1 LRIIL
6 DTNVLISGIFFK
18 GPPYQ
23 ILSAW
28 RDGYFD
34 LIVSE
39 EIFAEYL
46 EVCKRLNEKYPT
58 IEIQGILDLIAVN
71 AHFYQPIEIKTQITA
86 DPDDDKFI
94 ECALAADVKIIISGD
109 QHLLD
114 VNGYLGLEV
123 IKPIDFIDNYI

>member
-1 LRIIL
+1 MRIIL

-23 ILSAW
+23 VLSAW
-28 RDGYFD
+28 RDGHID

-39 EIFAEYL
+39 KIFTEYV
-46 EVCKRLNEKYPT
+46 EVCQRLNDKYPT
-58 IEIQGILDLIAVN
+58 IEIHGILDLIALN
-71 AHFYQPIEIKTQITA
+71 AQFYQPIESKSQITA

-94 ECALAADVKIIISGD
+94 ECAIAADVRIIISGD

-114 VNGYLGLEV
+114 VNGYHGIEV
-123 IKPIDFIDNYI
+123 VRPADFIANFL